1 MEVKNLEP
9 QELWNNFANLNA
21 VPRASKKEEKVIEF
35 MVNYGNSLGLETI
48 QDKNRQCR
56 DQESSYCRY
65 GKQTDGDHAITPG
78 YGSSEKR

>member
-48 QDKNRQCR
+48 QDKTGNYF
-56 DQESSYCRY
+56 S
-65 GKQTDGDHAITPG
+65 
-78 YGSSEKR
+78 